1 MFTGSVNKYMSEAS
15 FKNTTKTVF
24 LLALLGGIFIVI
36 GGAANGTAGATVG
49 FVFGLVMVGGSYWF
63 SDTIAIKSA
72 KAVPADRAQ
81 FPEYWEIMEDLT
93 TRAEMPMPELYIS
106 PNPQPNAFAT
116 GRNPKNAAVCVTHG
130 LLQKMTWDE
139 VRGVLAHELAHIRN
153 RDILIGSVAAAIS
166 MALTLLAR
174 MAMYG
179 GLYGG
184 RRSGRDGNPLASI
197 ALIILAPMAAGLIR
211 AAISRSREFQADA
224 SAAQLMGD
232 GEPLAQ
238 ALERLE
244 AHANNHLEPAMH
256 VNPAQASNYI
266 INPLRE
272 ELKNDL
278 GGLGGFRKMF
288 STHPPTEA
296 RIAALRSG
304 AWR

>member
-1 MFTGSVNKYMSEAS
+1 MSEAS

-24 LLALLGGIFIVI
+24 LLALLGGIFIVL
-36 GGAANGTAGATVG
+36 GGLASGTSGATIG
-49 FVFGLVMVGGSYWF
+49 LIFGLMMVGGSYWF
-63 SDTIAIKSA
+63 SDKIAIASA

-93 TRAEMPMPELYIS
+93 TRAEMPMPRLYIS

-116 GRNPKNAAVCVTHG
+116 GRNPNNAAVAVTHG

-153 RDILIGSVAAAIS
+153 RDILIGSIAASIG
-166 MALTLLAR
+166 MALTMLAR
-174 MAMYG
+174 LAMYG
-179 GLYGG
+179 GFYGG
-184 RRSGRDGNPLASI
+184 RRSNNDGNPFAQI
-197 ALIILAPMAAGLIR
+197 ALIILAPLAATIIR
-211 AAISRSREFQADA
+211 SAISRSREFQADA
-224 SAAQLMGD
+224 SAARLMGD

-244 AHANNHLEPAMH
+244 SHANNHLEPAMH

-266 INPLRE
+266 INPLKE
-272 ELKNDL
+272 ELKNDI
-278 GGLGGFRKMF
+278 GGLGGFRKLF

>member
-1 MFTGSVNKYMSEAS
+1 MSEAA
-15 FKNTTKTVF
+15 FKNTTKTVG
-24 LLALLGGIFIVI
+24 LLALLGGLFIVL
-36 GGAANGTAGATVG
+36 GGAFGGTSGATIGLVI
-49 FVFGLVMVGGSYWF
+49 GLVMVGGSYWF

-72 KAVPADRAQ
+72 RAVPADRNQ

-93 TRAEMPMPELYIS
+93 TRAEMPMPKLYIS

-116 GRNPKNAAVCVTHG
+116 GRNPNNAAVAVTHG
-130 LLQKMTWDE
+130 LLQHMTWDE

-153 RDILIGSVAAAIS
+153 RDILIGSIASAIA
-166 MALTLLAR
+166 MAITFAAR
-174 MAMYG
+174 MAMWG

-184 RRSGRDGNPLASI
+184 RRGDRDGNPIAALA
-197 ALIILAPMAAGLIR
+197 LVILAPLAATMIR

-224 SAAQLMGD
+224 SAARLLGT

-244 AHANNHLEPAMH
+244 IAAGQRSAMH

-266 INPLRE
+266 VNPLKE
-272 ELKNDL
+272 ELRNDI
-278 GGLGGFRKMF
+278 GGLGGFSKMF
-288 STHPPTEA
+288 STHPPTEM

-304 AWR
+304 EWR

>member
-1 MFTGSVNKYMSEAS
+1 MSEAS

-24 LLALLGGIFIVI
+24 LLALLGSIFVI
-36 GGAANGTAGATVG
+36 LGGAATGSASGASIG
-49 FVFGLVMVGGSYWF
+49 LIFGLLMVGGSYWF
-63 SDTIAIKSA
+63 SDKIAIASA

-93 TRAEMPMPELYIS
+93 TRAEMPMPKLYIS

-116 GRNPKNAAVCVTHG
+116 GRNPNNAAVAVTHG
-130 LLQKMTWDE
+130 LLQKMNWDE

-153 RDILIGSVAAAIS
+153 RDILIGSVAASIG
-166 MALTLLAR
+166 MALTFLAR
-174 MAMYG
+174 IAMWG
-179 GLYGG
+179 GVYGG
-184 RRSGRDGNPLASI
+184 RRSNNDGNPFAAI
-197 ALIILAPMAAGLIR
+197 ALIILAPLAATVIR
-211 AAISRSREFQADA
+211 SAISRSREFQADA
-224 SAAQLMGD
+224 SAARLMGD

-244 AHANNHLEPAMH
+244 LHANNHLEPAAH

-266 INPLRE
+266 INPLKE
-272 ELKNDL
+272 ELRNDI
-278 GGLGGFRKMF
+278 GGMGGFRKMF

-296 RIAALRSG
+296 RIEALRSG

>member
-1 MFTGSVNKYMSEAS
+1 MSESS

-24 LLALLGGIFIVI
+24 LLALLGGIFVVL
-36 GGAANGTAGATVG
+36 GGAASGTGGAAIG
-49 FVFGLVMVGGSYWF
+49 LIIGLVMVGGSYWF
-63 SDTIAIKSA
+63 SDKIAIKSA
-72 KAVPADRAQ
+72 RAVPADRAK

-93 TRAEMPMPELYIS
+93 TRAEMPMPALYIS

-116 GRNPKNAAVCVTHG
+116 GRNPKNAAVAVTHG
-130 LLQKMTWDE
+130 LLQQMTWDE

-153 RDILIGSVAAAIS
+153 RDILIGSVASAIG
-166 MALTLLAR
+166 MALTMLAR
-174 MAMYG
+174 LAMYG

-184 RRSGRDGNPLASI
+184 RRSGRDGNPFASL
-197 ALIILAPMAAGLIR
+197 ALIILAPLAATLIR
-211 AAISRSREFQADA
+211 SAISRSREFQADA
-224 SAAQLMGD
+224 SAARLMGD

-244 AHANNHLEPAMH
+244 LHANNHLAPKMH

-266 INPLRE
+266 INPLKE
-272 ELKNDL
+272 ELRNDL
-278 GGLGGFRKMF
+278 GGMGGFGKLF